1 MCVCSQEASI
11 GYFSPEKGTR
21 QSGLNPGKKKEE
33 KGKEPKD
40 LGRSSRPGESI
51 KYIPDMSK
59 RRRKRRNG
67 WTAAA
72 ESIVV

>member
-1 MCVCSQEASI
+1 MDIFPRKRGLVNQVSI
-11 GYFSPEKGTR
+11 
-21 QSGLNPGKKKEE
+21 QVKKKEE